1 MILISLISVFNNL
14 NKQNMIR
21 RLRSRVSLTI
31 KVSADNVIKDYDINS
46 ITFNEVIDAIKVGR
60 ALMDISLPF
69 ERNMNKIDVKGGVVT
84 CNPCDNGNYLTLTIY
99 NEKNYR

>member
-1 MILISLISVFNNL
+1 
-14 NKQNMIR
+14 MIR

-31 KVSADNVIKDYDINS
+31 KVSVDNVIKDYDINS

-60 ALMDISLPF
+60 ALMDISMPF
-69 ERNMNKIDVKGGVVT
+69 ERDMNKITIKDGNIT

>member
-1 MILISLISVFNNL
+1 
-14 NKQNMIR
+14 MIR

-31 KVSADNVIKDYDINS
+31 KVSADNVVKDYDINS

-60 ALMDISLPF
+60 ALTDISMPF
-69 ERNMNKIDVKGGVVT
+69 ERDMNKIIIKDGTIT